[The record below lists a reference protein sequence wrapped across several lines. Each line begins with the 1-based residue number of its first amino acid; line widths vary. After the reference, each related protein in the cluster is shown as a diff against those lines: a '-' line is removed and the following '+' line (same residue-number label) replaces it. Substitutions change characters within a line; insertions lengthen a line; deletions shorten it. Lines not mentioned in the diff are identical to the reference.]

1 MPTQFASARRDAAT
15 GIAPSRK
22 LGNFCVFMEG
32 AMERGALAPLS
43 PNEEITLR
51 RIAIIARA
59 SELRSR
65 DVTRLIRLLLVE
77 QRDGRFVLTD
87 QGRAR
92 YHSLPKAPDMNATD
106 LREFA
111 AILKRQ
117 RRDGKLA

>member
-1 MPTQFASARRDAAT
+1 
-15 GIAPSRK
+15 
-22 LGNFCVFMEG
+22 
-32 AMERGALAPLS
+32 MERGALAPLS
-43 PNEEITLR
+43 PNEEVTLR
-51 RIAIIARA
+51 RIAIGIARA
-59 SELRSR
+59 SELRWR
-65 DVTRLIRLLLVE
+65 DVTRLIRLLLIE

-117 RRDGKLA
+117 RRDGKLT

>member
-1 MPTQFASARRDAAT
+1 
-15 GIAPSRK
+15 
-22 LGNFCVFMEG
+22 MEG